1 MPKLRFEPAPDAFF
15 IAKDIIEKLEWDHID
30 LTRVRF
36 VRSKGA
42 KTNAVA
48 RIWGLSRVFQ
58 EAFDIQPL
66 YVIEL
71 TERFY
76 KLPRE
81 EQEKTIIHELMHI
94 PKNFS
99 GALLPH
105 KQFGKWKITE
115 RQVKSIHRK
124 YKSSTADMYPSI

>member
-1 MPKLRFEPAPDAFF
+1 MAKLKFEPAPDAFF
-15 IAKDIIEKLEWDHID
+15 IAKDVVSTLGWNHID

-36 VRSKGA
+36 VRSKGS

-48 RIWGLSRVFQ
+48 RIWGLSRIFQ
-58 EAFDIQPL
+58 EAFDMESL

-71 TERFY
+71 TEKYY
-76 KLPRE
+76 KLSDDE
-81 EQEKTIIHELMHI
+81 KEKTIIHELMHI

-105 KQFGKWKITE
+105 KQFGKWKITD
-115 RQVKSIHRK
+115 RQVGRVYQDYISRK
-124 YKSSTADMYPSI
+124 KD